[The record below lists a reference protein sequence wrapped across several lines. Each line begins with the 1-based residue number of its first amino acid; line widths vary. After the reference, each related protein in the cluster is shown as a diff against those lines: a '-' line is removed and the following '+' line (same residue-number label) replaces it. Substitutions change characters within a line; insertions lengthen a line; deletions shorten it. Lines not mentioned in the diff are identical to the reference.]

1 MLSRDWN
8 LKKKY
13 KPVAQKTKRLLYCLL
28 GVQFVNRFTLIQDK
42 FKTILSAKN
51 VEPSL
56 VKCVSFKSQ
65 INKDLSCL
73 KG

>member
-51 VEPSL
+51 VWSPHL
-56 VKCVSFKSQ
+56 LNVSALNLRLTK
-65 INKDLSCL
+65 I
-73 KG
+73 